1 MTDVPQG
8 VAESDDSRASIT
20 QARVV
25 PSSPFELGDAGIA
38 LLDVER
44 IDDGS
49 DQGCCSLI

>member
-1 MTDVPQG
+1 MIDVPQG

-25 PSSPFELGDAGIA
+25 PSFPFEVGDAGVA
-38 LLDVER
+38 LLEVEG

-49 DQGCCSLI
+49 DQGCCSLS

>member
-1 MTDVPQG
+1 MMDVPQG

-25 PSSPFELGDAGIA
+25 PLSSFEFADTGVA
-38 LLDVER
+38 LLEVER